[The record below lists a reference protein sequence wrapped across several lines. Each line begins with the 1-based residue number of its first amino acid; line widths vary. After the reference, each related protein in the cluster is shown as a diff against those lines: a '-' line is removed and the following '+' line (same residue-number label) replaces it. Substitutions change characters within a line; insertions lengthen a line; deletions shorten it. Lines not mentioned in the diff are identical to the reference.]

1 MTLRVGVIGTGAMG
15 SAHVRTLETEIS
27 GAAVVA
33 VSDPDIGRASALA
46 RENPGIGVHP
56 TADALIGASDV
67 DAVLIAAP
75 DDAHERLVLTCLDA
89 GKPVLCEKPL
99 AATVEGCL
107 RIVEREL
114 AQGRRL
120 IQVGYMRRFDPAYVE
135 LKRTLRN
142 GGVGAALMLH
152 CVHRNAAAM
161 PWFTSAMPILNSAV
175 HELDVI
181 RWLLST
187 DIARVSAY
195 TPPRSSFAAAGLTDP
210 RLLVVET
217 ASGVVADI
225 EIFVNARYGYDV
237 RCELVG
243 ETGTVSLVPPARTVL
258 RTGNSEGIQ
267 VDDDFRTRFADA
279 YREQRQAWVAG
290 TTAGRACGASA
301 WDGYAA
307 SVAANACLRAADER
321 RTVTVTM
328 PERPDLYEPPTEE
341 ACVITPSEKPI

>member
-1 MTLRVGVIGTGAMG
+1 MTLRVGVVGTGAMG

-27 GAAVVA
+27 GATVVA
-33 VSDPDIGRASALA
+33 VADADIGRATAIA
-46 RENPGIGVHP
+46 AEHPGIRVDR
-56 TADALIGASDV
+56 TAEAVIGASDV
-67 DAVLIAAP
+67 DVVLIAAP
-75 DDAHERLVLTCLDA
+75 DDTHERLVLTCLDA
-89 GKPVLCEKPL
+89 EKPTLCEKPL

-107 RIVEREL
+107 RVVEREL
-114 AQGRRL
+114 TLGRRL

-135 LKRTLRN
+135 LRRTLHEGR
-142 GGVGAALMLH
+142 VGAALMLH

-187 DIARVSAY
+187 DIARVSVY
-195 TPPRSSFAAAGLTDP
+195 TPPRSSFAAGLTDP

-217 ASGVVADI
+217 ATGVVADI

-243 ETGTVSLVPPARTVL
+243 ETGTVSIGVR
-258 RTGNSEGIQ
+258 

-279 YREQRQAWVAG
+279 YRDQLQAWVTATAAG
-290 TTAGRACGASA
+290 GACGASA

-307 SVAANACLRAADER
+307 SLAAQACLLAADER
-321 RTVTVTM
+321 RTVTVTT
-328 PERPDLYEPPTEE
+328 PERPDLYELPTEE
-341 ACVITPSEKPI
+341 ACVITPSESPI